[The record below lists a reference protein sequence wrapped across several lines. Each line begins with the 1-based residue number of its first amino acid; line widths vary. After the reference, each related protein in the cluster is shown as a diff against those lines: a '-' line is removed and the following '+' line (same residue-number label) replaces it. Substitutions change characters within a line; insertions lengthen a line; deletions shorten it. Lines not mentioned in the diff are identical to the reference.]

1 MNTVVFDLGNVLV
14 DYNGGV
20 CVDMLGYTG
29 EVKKEL
35 IHAIFLSDA
44 WKAGD
49 EGSVTPE
56 EQLTQ
61 FINNAP
67 HLEKEIR
74 DVYEHLDGS
83 IRKFD
88 YTEEVLAHFRKA
100 GFKLYYLSNYGEYLF
115 EKTKYELDFLRKFD
129 GGIISYREKLM
140 KPQKEIYN
148 LLMTRYNIKPNDAWF
163 IDDRPE
169 NVEAANAVGMH
180 GIVFDSHTVEEILTG
195 KYTGG
200 QKK

>member
-1 MNTVVFDLGNVLV
+1 M
-14 DYNGGV
+14 
-20 CVDMLGYTG
+20 
-29 EVKKEL
+29 KKEL

-67 HLEKEIR
+67 HLEKEIQQMSMNIWM
-74 DVYEHLDGS
+74 DPSVNS
-83 IRKFD
+83 IIQKKCWHIFGN
-88 YTEEVLAHFRKA
+88 A

-115 EKTKYELDFLRKFD
+115 EKTKYELDFLQKFD

-169 NVEAANAVGMH
+169 NVDGSKCGRHAWDC
-180 GIVFDSHTVEEILTG
+180 F
-195 KYTGG
+195 
-200 QKK
+200 